1 MYSIKGKQAARIEP
15 ITFSD
20 LNMTENDIE
29 EILRNSIDMICDE
42 EESMLIVGRQVRNE
56 KNGRSDLTAVD
67 NNGNIVLIEIK
78 RDRNDIV
85 HRREAFEFQAI
96 RYAASYATIDETD
109 DLVKKVYAPY
119 IEKYR
124 SEYEL
129 GELTSFELGIR
140 KLNEFLQVNDAQKN
154 FNEKQR
160 IILVASDFDEQ
171 TLSAVAWLNSNNVD
185 MSCYRLTPYKL
196 NEDLFFYVEKL
207 LPVTNYEDY
216 YVNLMDKSVMTT
228 VAGDKKITRRS
239 LPKIDLMLEWGAV
252 KEGDIIVAKGRDDEG
267 RLLSNGN
274 VMVNG
279 EEKSMQAWLKEI
291 YGWSSVQTY
300 VFAVHKE
307 TGKTLSEI
315 REEYMEQKDNE
326 NTGIQKKEV
335 ELKIKF

>member
-1 MYSIKGKQAARIEP
+1 MFILKGKQANRIEP
-15 ITFSD
+15 VTFLE

-29 EILRNSIDMICDE
+29 EILRNSIEMICDD

-78 RDRNDIV
+78 RDRKDIK

-96 RYAASYATIDETD
+96 RYAASYATIDKTD

-124 SEYEL
+124 SEFEL

-160 IILVASDFDEQ
+160 VILVAFDFDEQ

-185 MSCYRLTPYKL
+185 MCCYRLTPYKL
-196 NEDLFFYVEKL
+196 NEDIFFYIEKL
-207 LPVTNYEDY
+207 LPVTNYDDY
-216 YVNLMDKSVMTT
+216 YVNLMEKLVMAT
-228 VAGDKKITRRS
+228 VSGDKKITRRS
-239 LPKIDLMLEWGAV
+239 LPKIDLMLDWGVV
-252 KEGDIIVAKGRDDEG
+252 KEGDIVIAKGTDNEG
-267 RLLSNGN
+267 KLLANGN

-279 EEKSMQAWLKEI
+279 EEKSMQTWLKEI

-300 VFAVHKE
+300 VFAVHKD
-307 TGKTLSEI
+307 TGKNISLNAGPSI
-315 REEYMEQKDNE
+315 NLFQPC
-326 NTGIQKKEV
+326 
-335 ELKIKF
+335 LH